1 MKTETLE
8 YLDGSTRCKGILAYG
23 DRIDTARPGVV
34 FVPDIR
40 GVGLRP
46 KAHVDLLVA
55 QGYGVLVADMYGD
68 GTNMRDRDH
77 GQELMNAVRSS
88 QQGWRSRVR
97 AAFEAL
103 ATHPRVD
110 RARIG
115 AVGYCFGGG
124 SVLQLA
130 LSGADLA
137 AAVVMHGT
145 LDHVALNDVANI
157 KAKLLFCSGFDD
169 PLLPPTR
176 VNELQDALRGAKIK
190 DWEMMIFGN
199 TKHAFTNVEA
209 PNNDVLAYNK
219 VADERSQAAMIALF
233 KEAFG

>member
-1 MKTETLE
+1 M
-8 YLDGSTRCKGILAYG
+8 
-23 DRIDTARPGVV
+23 
-34 FVPDIR
+34 
-40 GVGLRP
+40 
-46 KAHVDLLVA
+46 
-55 QGYGVLVADMYGD
+55 
-68 GTNMRDRDH
+68 
-77 GQELMNAVRSS
+77 
-88 QQGWRSRVR
+88 
-97 AAFEAL
+97 
-103 ATHPRVD
+103 
-110 RARIG
+110 
-115 AVGYCFGGG
+115 
-124 SVLQLA
+124 A